1 MPKMI
6 LPSSRRLAHARGRRG
21 VAGTSFRP
29 CLVAAGIA
37 LSMSAM
43 AANADD
49 SVAEAEDRSG
59 KSKVTELD
67 GLKVT
72 GRRVVEN
79 KSGGALGNRSELDTP
94 FSVVTVTGED
104 IEERQASTLAAVFA
118 KDASVSDAGSEY
130 SGFPSSAQIR
140 GLASDY
146 YNSLKLNGLPA
157 GFLYGINL
165 PTEFMEQVQLL
176 KGSSGFMY
184 GFSAPGGIINYV
196 TKKPTE
202 ERLAS
207 FDAGYKSGNIY
218 GQHLDLGGRLFGEER
233 FGYRFNVSNEKGTAA
248 NGSRIDRQAAALS
261 LEAKLAP
268 DLTWTIDAMAQ
279 QRDIDRPQT
288 EYYLSTSYTSTTL
301 PAALDGSENLTTD
314 ESIVHNKF
322 YYLGTSLNWEISPD
336 WSLRVDLSKMYSRLL
351 AYSEFTY
358 LLNQAGDLQYSTWT
372 GLDISTTQFGQA
384 MLQGTFRTG
393 PITHE
398 LVLGVSHED
407 DDMDLGQINFTQ
419 SSRVTTYSNLYSPTP
434 VVWSP
439 DTDQTTYFYTST
451 AQTAAFL
458 SDTMTLAEKWS
469 LLAGLRYTR
478 YERTAY
484 SSYTQ
489 NASGGLDFTY
499 RTYRKYPLTPT
510 LALLYKP
517 VADATIYASYVES
530 MERGST
536 VGSSYAN
543 YGEVLDPL
551 LSKQYELGF
560 KWVRPG
566 WSASAALFRI
576 ERGAEYADAD
586 NYYVQDGEIR
596 YDGAELAGDVRVTRN
611 LKLGA
616 SALYLDSSYRNT
628 SDEWLL
634 GKAQKGSRRFTGALS
649 ANYDVERVP
658 GLSLHA
664 DGKYY
669 GEGIAYNNTAL
680 DLVVKSPAYA
690 LFNLGAAYRTRL
702 GGYGVTVR
710 GEVQNLFDRAYWAL
724 AGSYVFPGMPRV
736 LALNVKIDM

>member
-1 MPKMI
+1 MSKNPT
-6 LPSSRRLAHARGRRG
+6 LPNRAAHARRR
-21 VAGTSFRP
+21 TPRLLFRP
-29 CLVAAGIA
+29 CLIAAGIA
-37 LSMSAM
+37 LAMPAM
-43 AANADD
+43 AEDAAAD
-49 SVAEAEDRSG
+49 AEG
-59 KSKVTELD
+59 KSKVTQLD
-67 GLKVT
+67 ALKVT
-72 GRRVVEN
+72 GKRVVEN
-79 KSGGALGNRSELDTP
+79 KSGGALGKRSELDTP
-94 FSVVTVTGED
+94 FSVYSVSGED
-104 IEERQASTLAAVFA
+104 IEERQASTLSAVFA
-118 KDASVSDAGSEY
+118 KDASVSDSGGEY

-165 PTEFMEQVQLL
+165 PPEFMEQVQLL
-176 KGSSGFMY
+176 KGSSGFLY

-202 ERLAS
+202 TRLAS

-218 GQHLDLGGRLFGEER
+218 SQHLDLGGRLFGDER
-233 FGYRFNVSNEKGTAA
+233 FGYRFNASNEKGTAA
-248 NGSRIDRQAAALS
+248 NGSRIDRQAAALA

-268 DLTWTIDAMAQ
+268 GLTWTFDAMAQ
-279 QRDIDRPQT
+279 KRNVDRPQT
-288 EYYLSTSYTSTTL
+288 EYYVGSSYTSTRL

-314 ESIVHNKF
+314 QSLVHNKY
-322 YYLGTSLNWEISPD
+322 YYLGTGLNWEISPD
-336 WSLRVDLSKMYSRLL
+336 WSLRVDVSKMYSRLL

-358 LLNQAGDLQYSTWT
+358 LLNQAGDINYDTWT
-372 GLDISTTQFGQA
+372 GLDISKTWSGQA
-384 MLQGTFRTG
+384 LLQGRFDTG
-393 PITHE
+393 PLRHE
-398 LVLGVSHED
+398 LVFGVSYQD
-407 DDMDLGQINFTQ
+407 DRMDLGRINFTQ
-419 SSRVTTYSNLYSPTP
+419 DSYVSQYTNLYAAEPL
-434 VVWSP
+434 VWSP

-451 AQTAAFL
+451 KQSAAFL
-458 SDTMTLAEKWS
+458 SDTITFAEKWS
-469 LLAGLRYTR
+469 LLAGLRYTK

-499 RTYRKYPLTPT
+499 RTYAKYPLTPT
-510 LALLYKP
+510 VALLYKP
-517 VADATIYASYVES
+517 VPEATVYASYVES

-551 LSKQYELGF
+551 ISKQYELGF
-560 KWVRPG
+560 KWVRPD
-566 WSASAALFRI
+566 WSTSAALFRI

-586 NYYVQDGEIR
+586 NYYVQDGMIR

-611 LKLGA
+611 LKLGG
-616 SALYLDSSYRNT
+616 SALYLDSAYQDTNV
-628 SDEWLL
+628 EWLI
-634 GKAQKGSRRFTGALS
+634 GKAQKGSRHFTGGLNAS
-649 ANYDVERVP
+649 YEIEGVP

-669 GEGIAYNNTAL
+669 GEGVAYNNTSKQM
-680 DLVVKSPAYA
+680 VVKSDAYT
-690 LFNLGAAYRTRL
+690 LVNLGAAYRTQL

-736 LALNVKIDM
+736 FALNVKIDL